1 MVVTA
6 EMRGVNAMGR
16 RDVRYDIGPYIT
28 LINGP
33 EFPALWQ
40 ERQTLLRGQLT
51 GADLVA
57 VNKIDLLNAD
67 RLAEISQTLNGLC
80 RKLMPLSARSG
91 EGLEE
96 VVQALI

>member
-1 MVVTA
+1 
-6 EMRGVNAMGR
+6 MGR

-33 EFPALWQ
+33 QFPTLWQ

-67 RLAEISQTLNGLC
+67 RLVEINQTLNGLC
-80 RKLMPLSARSG
+80 GRLIPLSARSG
-91 EGLEE
+91 EGLEV